1 MSAVHYLE
9 VYFKIDSTQ
18 NYNEVLLAE
27 LQYFDF
33 ESFVET
39 EKGIKA
45 YIRVESS
52 ASFEFDVARDLP
64 ISSSLCDDISYE
76 VSTIEQTNWNAK
88 WEENFDPIYVE
99 DQIEIRAPFHETKNF
114 PHQLIITPKMSFGT
128 GHHQTTQLMLR
139 HILALDLKQK
149 RVLDMGSGTGVLGI
163 FALKKEASEVIAVDI
178 EPWCI
183 ENCLENA
190 QLNAV
195 KLTAIHSDCVPQD
208 QGLFDVVIAN
218 INRNVLLEQ
227 IKDYRKVLNDSG
239 VLLMSGF
246 YKEDLEHIE
255 KKCAECQFK
264 FSEFYE
270 LDGWIGVKYVL

>member
-9 VYFKIDSTQ
+9 VYFKINSTQ

-33 ESFVET
+33 ESFAET
-39 EKGIKA
+39 ENGIKA
-45 YIRVESS
+45 YFRVESS
-52 ASFEFDVARDLP
+52 TSFEFDVARDLP
-64 ISSSLCDDISYE
+64 ISYSLCDQITFE
-76 VSTIEQTNWNAK
+76 VTTIEQTNWNAK

-99 DQIEIRAPFHETKNF
+99 DQIEIRAPFHPTKNY
-114 PHQLIITPKMSFGT
+114 PNELIITPKMSFGT

-139 HILALDLKQK
+139 HILQLDLKQK

-163 FALKKEASEVIAVDI
+163 FALKKEAREVIAVDI

-190 QLNAV
+190 HLNEV
-195 KLTAIHSDCVPQD
+195 KLTAIRSDSVPKD
-208 QGLFDVVIAN
+208 RGLFDVVIAN

-227 IKDYRKVLNDSG
+227 LEDYRKVLKDKG
-239 VLLMSGF
+239 ILLMSGF
-246 YKEDLEHIE
+246 YKEDLDQIE
-255 KKCAECQFK
+255 KKCGEYHFN

-270 LDGWIGVKYVL
+270 LDGWIVVKYVL

>member
-9 VYFKIDSTQ
+9 VYFKIISTK

-39 EKGIKA
+39 EQGIKA
-45 YIRVESS
+45 YVRVEPST
-52 ASFEFDVARDLP
+52 SFEFDVERNLP
-64 ISSSLCDDISYE
+64 ISFSLCDQITFE
-76 VSTIEQTNWNAK
+76 VTPIEQTNWNAK

-99 DQIEIRAPFHETKNF
+99 DQIEIRAPFHPKKNY
-114 PHQLIITPKMSFGT
+114 PNELIITPKMSFGT

-139 HILALDLKQK
+139 HILQLDLKQK

-163 FALKKEASEVIAVDI
+163 FALKKEAREVIAVDI

-190 QLNAV
+190 QLNGV
-195 KLTAIHSDCVPQD
+195 KLTAVHSDSVPQD
-208 QGLFDVVIAN
+208 RGLFDVVIAN
-218 INRNVLLEQ
+218 INRNVLLKQLE
-227 IKDYRKVLNDSG
+227 DYCKVLKG
-239 VLLMSGF
+239 KGILLMSGF
-246 YKEDLEHIE
+246 YKEDLEQIE
-255 KKCAECQFK
+255 KKSGEYHFK
-264 FSEFYE
+264 FSEIYE